1 MPHCPNGFPSSIG
14 QSRGSPTLSQEESAP
29 RGYPTLLRGF
39 TLARPMDSVALQEK
53 ISRIDGVEAARVVA
67 GNGHIDEIHVLARRN
82 KHPKQVV
89 RDVQSLAQA
98 LFGLTIDR
106 RVVSV
111 VQLADSVLNSGSRP
125 ALVDVAESTDSNRS
139 EVTVTLKW
147 KERLLVGQSTG
158 AAATSTRWRLIA
170 EATLEAVRQAIHTDV
185 GLGVSSMDITTLGS
199 RKLAIAQIVVVTESA
214 ERALIGSAYVESDES
229 KAVVRSVLDALN
241 RLLPDLET
249 S

>member
-1 MPHCPNGFPSSIG
+1 
-14 QSRGSPTLSQEESAP
+14 
-29 RGYPTLLRGF
+29 
-39 TLARPMDSVALQEK
+39 MDPVALQEK
-53 ISRIDGVEAARVVA
+53 ISRIDGIEAARVVA

-125 ALVDVAESTDSNRS
+125 AMVDVAESTDSNRS

-158 AAATSTRWRLIA
+158 AAATSTRWRLVA
-170 EATLEAVRQAIHTDV
+170 EATLEAVRQAIHHDV
-185 GLGVSSMDITTLGS
+185 GLGVSSMDLPTLGS
-199 RKLAIAQIVVVTESA
+199 RTLAISQIVVVTESS
-214 ERALIGSAYVESDES
+214 ERSLIGSAYVEGDES

-241 RLLPDLET
+241 RLLPDLE
-249 S
+249 SP